1 MVKKFKKLRDFVS
14 KNKKYLSLYLFL
26 IGISIV
32 VDSHPKSLSKD
43 YNDYTL
49 LAIRNKSNHF
59 VNGYL
64 ITSLGR
70 SLFFVIQNI
79 INPINKFFPIVYI
92 FRMCVTAVIL
102 LNSESKFK
110 DLLINTI
117 FYNILQF
124 IIILSVL
131 KLRIGNDFFREK
143 ITYNGGWFQYFN
155 YETGEI
161 IKRDD
166 KIITFNRNVALKF
179 LIPTITTSLIVGL
192 RKIYEL

>member
-1 MVKKFKKLRDFVS
+1 
-14 KNKKYLSLYLFL
+14 
-26 IGISIV
+26 
-32 VDSHPKSLSKD
+32 
-43 YNDYTL
+43 
-49 LAIRNKSNHF
+49 
-59 VNGYL
+59 
-64 ITSLGR
+64 
-70 SLFFVIQNI
+70 
-79 INPINKFFPIVYI
+79 
-92 FRMCVTAVIL
+92 MCVKAVIL

-143 ITYNGGWFQYFN
+143 ITYNGGWIQYFN

-179 LIPTITTSLIVGL
+179 LIPTITTGLIVGL